1 MRFEI
6 NNLVKHVI
14 VATVNCLRWYLIRY
28 TLACGLFDE
37 SNNHGPRAG
46 LGNQPHREA

>member
-1 MRFEI
+1 MRFKI

-14 VATVNCLRWYLIRY
+14 VATVNFLCWYPIEHA
-28 TLACGLFDE
+28 LAYGLFDE
-37 SNNHGPRAG
+37 SNNHGPSAG